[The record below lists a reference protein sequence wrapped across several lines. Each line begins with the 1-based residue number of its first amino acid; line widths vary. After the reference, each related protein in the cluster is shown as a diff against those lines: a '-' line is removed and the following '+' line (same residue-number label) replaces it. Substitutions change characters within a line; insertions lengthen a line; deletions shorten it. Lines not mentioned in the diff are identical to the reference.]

1 MIKSNDTE
9 DSFKQY
15 IESILPSNNTLAQSL
30 AEDDDD
36 VENISVTLR
45 LKKTFAYVQR
55 LLAKHYDEDFDK
67 FISEEVSKIICA
79 LAEESSTILGP
90 SILDGLEQHIQSL
103 LKDEQKKKT

>member
-15 IESILPSNNTLAQSL
+15 IESILPSSNTLAQSL

-45 LKKTFAYVQR
+45 LK
-55 LLAKHYDEDFDK
+55 
-67 FISEEVSKIICA
+67 
-79 LAEESSTILGP
+79 
-90 SILDGLEQHIQSL
+90 
-103 LKDEQKKKT
+103 